1 MSEQRKPV
9 VTVLGGGSW
18 GTTVASIAAR
28 NTPTLVWLRD
38 DEVATAINETH
49 QNSRYLPNWT

>member
-1 MSEQRKPV
+1 MSRRKPN

-28 NTPTLVWLRD
+28 NTRTLLWLRD
-38 DEVATAINETH
+38 PDIARAINETR
-49 QNSRYLPNWT
+49 QNPAR